1 MDDVQQLFKRHTYT
15 AKISVAFFYG
25 VLVSIAVNFFW
36 TPGHIYSSGVTG
48 LAQLVSTLTGG
59 LGVFHIGTGLGL
71 FLINIPMFFLAWKQ
85 IGKSFT
91 IFTFICVLFASVM
104 IRWIQPIHLTNDP
117 IICAIFGG
125 AVNGFG
131 TGFALKN
138 GISTGGLDIIGI
150 VVRRKTGRSIGTINI
165 AFNSLIVISAGFV
178 YGWPYALYSALGLY
192 VNAKVMDITFTRQQR
207 MQVMVITDRPKTVI
221 DSIQNHMRR
230 GITIVHGAEGAYRHD
245 EKTILFTVITRYE
258 MDALETAMEESD
270 PKAFVSISDTVKVLG
285 HFYEPKW

>member
-15 AKISVAFFYG
+15 AKFSVAFFYG

-36 TPGHIYSSGVTG
+36 TPGHIYSSGATG
-48 LAQLVSTLTGG
+48 LAQLMNTLTGRYAP
-59 LGVFHIGTGLGL
+59 FQITTALGL
-71 FLINIPMFFLAWKQ
+71 FLINVPLFVLAWKQ

-91 IFTFICVLFASVM
+91 VFTFICVLFASVM
-104 IRWIQPIHLTNDP
+104 IRVIQPVHLTTDP

-125 AVNGFG
+125 AVNGYG

-138 GISTGGLDIIGI
+138 SISTGGLDIIGI
-150 VVRRKTGRSIGTINI
+150 VVRRKTGRSMGSINM

-178 YGWPYALYSALGLY
+178 YGWPYAFYSALGLF
-192 VNAKVMDITFTRQQR
+192 VNAKVIDMTFTRQQR
-207 MQVMVITDRPKTVI
+207 MQVMVITNRPKTVI

-230 GITIVHGAEGAYRHD
+230 GITIVHGAEGAYHHD

-258 MDALETAMEESD
+258 MDALEVAMNEAD

>member
-1 MDDVQQLFKRHTYT
+1 MDDVQQLLKRHTYM
-15 AKISVAFFYG
+15 AKFSVAFFYG

-48 LAQLVSTLTGG
+48 LAQLVNTLTAG
-59 LGVFHIGTGLGL
+59 LGTFHINTGLGL

-91 IFTFICVLFASVM
+91 VFTFICVLFASVM
-104 IRWIQPIHLTNDP
+104 IRVIQPIHLTSDP

-138 GISTGGLDIIGI
+138 SISTGGLDIIGI
-150 VVRRKTGRSIGTINI
+150 VLRRKTGRSMGTINI
-165 AFNSLIVISAGFV
+165 AFNSLIVLSAGFV
-178 YGWPYALYSALGLY
+178 YGWPYALYSALGLF
-192 VNAKVMDITFTRQQR
+192 VNAKVIDMTFTRQQR

-221 DSIQNHMRR
+221 DSIQNHLRR
-230 GITIVHGAEGAYRHD
+230 GITIVHGAEGAYHHD

-258 MDALETAMEESD
+258 MDELEAAMTEAD
-270 PKAFVSISDTVKVLG
+270 PKAFVSISDTVKILG

>member
-1 MDDVQQLFKRHTYT
+1 MDDVQQLMKRHTYT
-15 AKISVAFFYG
+15 TKFSVAFFYG
-25 VLVSIAVNFFW
+25 LLVSIAVNFFW
-36 TPGHIYSSGVTG
+36 TPGKIYSSGVTG
-48 LAQLVSTLTGG
+48 LAQVVNTLTTG
-59 LGVFHIGTGLGL
+59 LGAFHINTALGL
-71 FLINIPMFFLAWKQ
+71 FLINIPMFVLAWKQ
-85 IGKSFT
+85 IGKTFT
-91 IFTFICVLFASVM
+91 VFTFICVLFASIM
-104 IRWIQPIHLTNDP
+104 IRLIQPIHLTSDP

-150 VVRRKTGRSIGTINI
+150 VVRRKTGRSMGTINI

-192 VNAKVMDITFTRQQR
+192 VNAKVIDMTFTRQQR

-230 GITIVHGAEGAYRHD
+230 GITIVHGAEGAYHHD

-258 MDALETAMEESD
+258 MDALETAMEEAD

>member
-1 MDDVQQLFKRHTYT
+1 
-15 AKISVAFFYG
+15 
-25 VLVSIAVNFFW
+25 

-48 LAQLVSTLTGG
+48 LAQLVNSLTAG
-59 LGVFHIGTGLGL
+59 LGTFHITTALGL
-71 FLINIPMFFLAWKQ
+71 FLINIPMFVLAWKQ

-91 IFTFICVLFASVM
+91 VFTFICVLFASIM
-104 IRWIQPIHLTNDP
+104 IRVIQPVHLTSDP

-150 VVRRKTGRSIGTINI
+150 VLRRKTGRSMGTINI
-165 AFNSLIVISAGFV
+165 AFNSLIVLSAGFV
-178 YGWPYALYSALGLY
+178 YGWPYALYSALGLF
-192 VNAKVMDITFTRQQR
+192 VNAKVIDMTFTRQQR

-258 MDALETAMEESD
+258 MDALETAMEEAD

>member
-1 MDDVQQLFKRHTYT
+1 MDDVQQLLKRHTYT
-15 AKISVAFFYG
+15 AKFSVAFFYG

-48 LAQLVSTLTGG
+48 LAQLVNSLTAG
-59 LGVFHIGTGLGL
+59 LGMFHISTALGL
-71 FLINIPMFFLAWKQ
+71 FLINIPMFVLAWKQ

-91 IFTFICVLFASVM
+91 VFTFICVLFASIM
-104 IRWIQPIHLTNDP
+104 IRFIQPVHLTSDP

-150 VVRRKTGRSIGTINI
+150 VLRRKTGRSMGTINI
-165 AFNSLIVISAGFV
+165 AFNSLIVLSAGFV
-178 YGWPYALYSALGLY
+178 YGWPYALYSALGLF
-192 VNAKVMDITFTRQQR
+192 VNAKVIDMTFTRQQR

-258 MDALETAMEESD
+258 MDELEVAMEEADSH
-270 PKAFVSISDTVKVLG
+270 AFVSISDTVKVLG